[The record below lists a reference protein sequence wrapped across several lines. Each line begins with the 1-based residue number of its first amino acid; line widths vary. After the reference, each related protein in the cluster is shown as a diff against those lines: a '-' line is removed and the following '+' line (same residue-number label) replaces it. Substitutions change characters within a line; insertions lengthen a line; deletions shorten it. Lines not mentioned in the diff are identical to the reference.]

1 MILLRKFLLIEGVE
15 AGGQNTGQP
24 GATQEVG
31 GEEQSPHQHRVEGK
45 HRVNVEK
52 DGLHP
57 GLNMEKVKYMEYIYG
72 SCNFIIYINLFFANV
87 G

>member
-1 MILLRKFLLIEGVE
+1 MILWSSFLLIEGVE

-57 GLNMEKVKYMEYIYG
+57 GLKYGESEILYHHLYHHLLNCFLQM
-72 SCNFIIYINLFFANV
+72 
-87 G
+87 

>member
-1 MILLRKFLLIEGVE
+1 MYSRSTEVCDTLRKFLLIEGVE

-57 GLNMEKVKYMEYIYG
+57 GLKYGESEIHG
-72 SCNFIIYINLFFANV
+72 IYIW
-87 G
+87 

>member
-1 MILLRKFLLIEGVE
+1 MSEVEGGSCYLDPQEWQGEALPQRNDVLHPRRVQLIEGVE

-57 GLNMEKVKYMEYIYG
+57 GLDG
-72 SCNFIIYINLFFANV
+72 
-87 G
+87 